1 MSSVSTL
8 LFQNSSIKQN
18 RWDSVSTMDNL
29 ITIDGPGGSGKGTVA
44 KLLAAKLGWNI
55 LDSGALYRLI
65 ALISEN
71 IKETDPDIIGI
82 ELKDKNIFF
91 KLKGDQYHLIFDGK
105 DITDTIRREEIGI
118 KASDLAHNQNIRD
131 LIKDTQRS
139 FYNPNTGLI
148 ADGRDMG
155 SVVFPEAK
163 IKIYLDASI
172 EERAKRRQIQLKE
185 KGMEV
190 NMRNLISSLED
201 RDLKDKNR
209 DVSPL
214 LIPEGAKVI
223 DSTNLSID
231 EVVNKIM
238 DLI

>member
-1 MSSVSTL
+1 
-8 LFQNSSIKQN
+8 
-18 RWDSVSTMDNL
+18 MDKL

-44 KLLAAKLGWNI
+44 KILAAKLGWNI

-71 IKETDPDIIGI
+71 IKKTDPDSIGK
-82 ELKDKNIFF
+82 ELKDKSIFF
-91 KLKGDQYHLIFDGK
+91 ELVKDQYHLFFDGK
-105 DITDTIRREEIGI
+105 DVTNFIRREEIGV
-118 KASDLAHNQNIRD
+118 KASDLAHNQNIRN

-139 FYNPNTGLI
+139 FYDPNVGLI

-155 SVVFPEAK
+155 SVVFPEAG

-214 LIPEGAKVI
+214 LIPQGAKVI

>member
-1 MSSVSTL
+1 
-8 LFQNSSIKQN
+8 
-18 RWDSVSTMDNL
+18 MDKL

-44 KLLAAKLGWNI
+44 KILAAKLGWNI

-71 IKETDPDIIGI
+71 INKTDPDSIGK
-82 ELKDKNIFF
+82 ELKDKSIFF
-91 KLKGDQYHLIFDGK
+91 ELVKDQYHLFFGGK
-105 DITDTIRREEIGI
+105 DVTNFIRSEEIGI

-139 FYNPNTGLI
+139 FYDPNIGLI

-155 SVVFPEAK
+155 SVVFPEAG

-238 DLI
+238 DLV

>member
-1 MSSVSTL
+1 
-8 LFQNSSIKQN
+8 
-18 RWDSVSTMDNL
+18 MDKL

-44 KLLAAKLGWNI
+44 KILAAKLEWNI

-71 IKETDPDIIGI
+71 IKETDPDSIGK
-82 ELKDKNIFF
+82 ELKDKSIFF
-91 KLKGDQYHLIFDGK
+91 ELVKDQYHLFFDGK
-105 DITDTIRREEIGI
+105 DVTNFIRREEIGV
-118 KASDLAHNQNIRD
+118 KASDLAHNQNIRN

-139 FYNPNTGLI
+139 FYDPNIGLI

-155 SVVFPEAK
+155 SVVFPEAG

-214 LIPEGAKVI
+214 LIPQGAKVI

>member
-1 MSSVSTL
+1 
-8 LFQNSSIKQN
+8 
-18 RWDSVSTMDNL
+18 MDNL

-65 ALISEN
+65 ALISVN
-71 IKETDPDIIGI
+71 IKETDPDLIGI

-139 FYNPNTGLI
+139 FYDPNIGLI

>member
-1 MSSVSTL
+1 
-8 LFQNSSIKQN
+8 
-18 RWDSVSTMDNL
+18 MDNL

-44 KLLAAKLGWNI
+44 KILAAKLGWNI

-71 IKETDPDIIGI
+71 INKTDPDSIGK
-82 ELKDKNIFF
+82 ELKDKSIFF
-91 KLKGDQYHLIFDGK
+91 ELVKDQYHLFFDGK
-105 DITDTIRREEIGI
+105 DVTNFIRREEIGI
-118 KASDLAHNQNIRD
+118 KASDLAHNQNIRN

-139 FYNPNTGLI
+139 FYDPNIGLI

-155 SVVFPEAK
+155 SVVFPEAG

-214 LIPEGAKVI
+214 LVPEGAKVI
-223 DSTNLSID
+223 DSTNLSTD

>member
-1 MSSVSTL
+1 
-8 LFQNSSIKQN
+8 
-18 RWDSVSTMDNL
+18 MDKL

-44 KLLAAKLGWNI
+44 KILAAKLGWNI

-71 IKETDPDIIGI
+71 IKKTDPDSIGK
-82 ELKDKNIFF
+82 ELKDKSIFF
-91 KLKGDQYHLIFDGK
+91 ELVKDQYHLFFDGK
-105 DITDTIRREEIGI
+105 DVTNFIRREEIGV
-118 KASDLAHNQNIRD
+118 KASDLAHNQSIRN

-139 FYNPNTGLI
+139 FYDPNIGLI

-155 SVVFPEAK
+155 SVVFPEAG

-214 LIPEGAKVI
+214 LIPQGAKVI

>member
-1 MSSVSTL
+1 
-8 LFQNSSIKQN
+8 
-18 RWDSVSTMDNL
+18 MDKL

-71 IKETDPDIIGI
+71 INKTDPDSIGK
-82 ELKDKNIFF
+82 ELKDKSIFF
-91 KLKGDQYHLIFDGK
+91 ELVKDQYHLFFDGK
-105 DITDTIRREEIGI
+105 DVTNFIRREEIGI
-118 KASDLAHNQNIRD
+118 KASDLAHNQNIRN

-139 FYNPNTGLI
+139 FYDPNIGLI

-155 SVVFPEAK
+155 SVVFPEAG

-214 LIPEGAKVI
+214 LIPDGAKVI

-238 DLI
+238 DLV

>member
-1 MSSVSTL
+1 
-8 LFQNSSIKQN
+8 
-18 RWDSVSTMDNL
+18 MDKL

-44 KLLAAKLGWNI
+44 KILAAKLGWNI

-71 IKETDPDIIGI
+71 IKKTDPDSIGK
-82 ELKDKNIFF
+82 ELKDKSIFF
-91 KLKGDQYHLIFDGK
+91 ELVKDQYHLFFDGK
-105 DITDTIRREEIGI
+105 DVTNFIRREEIGI
-118 KASDLAHNQNIRD
+118 KASDLAHNQNIRN

-139 FYNPNTGLI
+139 FYDPNIGLI

-155 SVVFPEAK
+155 SVVFPEAG

-223 DSTNLSID
+223 DSTDLSID
-231 EVVNKIM
+231 GVVSKIM
-238 DLI
+238 DLV

>member
-1 MSSVSTL
+1 
-8 LFQNSSIKQN
+8 
-18 RWDSVSTMDNL
+18 MDNL

-44 KLLAAKLGWNI
+44 KILAAKLGWNI

-71 IKETDPDIIGI
+71 INKTDPDSIGK
-82 ELKDKNIFF
+82 ELKDKSIFF
-91 KLKGDQYHLIFDGK
+91 ELVKDQYHLFFDGK
-105 DITDTIRREEIGI
+105 DVTNFIRREEIGV
-118 KASDLAHNQNIRD
+118 KASDLAHNQNIRN

-139 FYNPNTGLI
+139 FYDPNIGLI

-155 SVVFPEAK
+155 SVVFPEAG

-223 DSTNLSID
+223 DSTNLLID
-231 EVVNKIM
+231 EVVKKIM

>member
-1 MSSVSTL
+1 
-8 LFQNSSIKQN
+8 
-18 RWDSVSTMDNL
+18 MDNL

-44 KLLAAKLGWNI
+44 KLLATKLGWNI
-55 LDSGALYRLI
+55 LDSGALYRLL

-71 IKETDPDIIGI
+71 IKETDPDSIGI
-82 ELKDKNIFF
+82 VLKDKNIFF

-105 DITDTIRREEIGI
+105 DITDSIRREEIGI
-118 KASDLAHNQNIRD
+118 KASDLARNQNIRD

-139 FYNPNTGLI
+139 FYDPNIGLI

-155 SVVFPEAK
+155 SVVFPEAE

-214 LIPEGAKVI
+214 LIPQGAKVI

>member
-1 MSSVSTL
+1 
-8 LFQNSSIKQN
+8 
-18 RWDSVSTMDNL
+18 MDNL

-44 KLLAAKLGWNI
+44 KLLATKLGWNI
-55 LDSGALYRLI
+55 LDSGALYRLL

-71 IKETDPDIIGI
+71 IKETDPDSIGI
-82 ELKDKNIFF
+82 VLKDKNIFF

-118 KASDLAHNQNIRD
+118 KASDLARNQNIRD

-139 FYNPNTGLI
+139 FYDPNIGLI

-155 SVVFPEAK
+155 SVVFPEAE

-214 LIPEGAKVI
+214 LIPDGAKVI

-238 DLI
+238 DLV

>member
-1 MSSVSTL
+1 
-8 LFQNSSIKQN
+8 
-18 RWDSVSTMDNL
+18 MDKL

-44 KLLAAKLGWNI
+44 KILAAKLGWNI

-71 IKETDPDIIGI
+71 INKTDPDSIGK
-82 ELKDKNIFF
+82 ELKDKSIFF
-91 KLKGDQYHLIFDGK
+91 ELVKDQYHLFFDGK
-105 DITDTIRREEIGI
+105 DVTNFIRREEIGV
-118 KASDLAHNQNIRD
+118 KASDLAHNQNIRN

-139 FYNPNTGLI
+139 FYDPNIGLI

-155 SVVFPEAK
+155 SVVFPEAE

-214 LIPEGAKVI
+214 LIPQGAKVI

-238 DLI
+238 DLT

>member
-1 MSSVSTL
+1 
-8 LFQNSSIKQN
+8 
-18 RWDSVSTMDNL
+18 MDKL

-44 KLLAAKLGWNI
+44 KILAAKLGWNI

-71 IKETDPDIIGI
+71 INKTDPDSIGK
-82 ELKDKNIFF
+82 ELKDKSIFF
-91 KLKGDQYHLIFDGK
+91 ELVKDQYHLFFGGK
-105 DITDTIRREEIGI
+105 DVTNFIRSEEIGI

-139 FYNPNTGLI
+139 FYDPNIGLI

-155 SVVFPEAK
+155 SVVFPEAG

-214 LIPEGAKVI
+214 LIPQGAKVI

>member
-1 MSSVSTL
+1 
-8 LFQNSSIKQN
+8 
-18 RWDSVSTMDNL
+18 MDNL

-71 IKETDPDIIGI
+71 IKETDPDLIGI

-118 KASDLAHNQNIRD
+118 KASDLAHNQNIRN

-139 FYNPNTGLI
+139 FYDPNIGLI

-155 SVVFPEAK
+155 SVVFPEAG

-214 LIPEGAKVI
+214 LIPQGAKVI

-231 EVVNKIM
+231 EVVNEIM

>member
-1 MSSVSTL
+1 
-8 LFQNSSIKQN
+8 
-18 RWDSVSTMDNL
+18 MDKL

-44 KLLAAKLGWNI
+44 KILAAKLGWNI

-71 IKETDPDIIGI
+71 IKETDPDSIGK
-82 ELKDKNIFF
+82 ELKDKIIFF
-91 KLKGDQYHLIFDGK
+91 ELVKDQYHLFFDGK
-105 DITDTIRREEIGI
+105 DVTNFIRREEIGV
-118 KASDLAHNQNIRD
+118 KASDLAHNQNIRN

-139 FYNPNTGLI
+139 FYDPNIGLI

-155 SVVFPEAK
+155 SVVFPEAG

-190 NMRNLISSLED
+190 NIRNLISSLED

-214 LIPEGAKVI
+214 LIPQGAKVI

>member
-1 MSSVSTL
+1 
-8 LFQNSSIKQN
+8 
-18 RWDSVSTMDNL
+18 MDKL

-44 KLLAAKLGWNI
+44 KILAAKLGWNI

-65 ALISEN
+65 ALISET
-71 IKETDPDIIGI
+71 IKKTDPDSIGK
-82 ELKDKNIFF
+82 ELKDKSIFF
-91 KLKGDQYHLIFDGK
+91 ELVKDQYHLFFDGK
-105 DITDTIRREEIGI
+105 DVTNFIRREEIGV
-118 KASDLAHNQNIRD
+118 KASDLAHNQNIRN

-139 FYNPNTGLI
+139 FYDPNIGLI

-155 SVVFPEAK
+155 SVVFPEAG

-238 DLI
+238 DLV

>member
-1 MSSVSTL
+1 
-8 LFQNSSIKQN
+8 
-18 RWDSVSTMDNL
+18 MDNL

-71 IKETDPDIIGI
+71 INKTDPDSIGK
-82 ELKDKNIFF
+82 ELKDKSIFF
-91 KLKGDQYHLIFDGK
+91 ELVKDQYHLFFDGK
-105 DITDTIRREEIGI
+105 DVTNFIRREEIGV
-118 KASDLAHNQNIRD
+118 KASDLAHNQNIRN

-139 FYNPNTGLI
+139 FYDPNIGLI

-155 SVVFPEAK
+155 SVVFPEAG

-214 LIPEGAKVI
+214 LIPQGAKVI

>member
-1 MSSVSTL
+1 
-8 LFQNSSIKQN
+8 
-18 RWDSVSTMDNL
+18 MDNL

-44 KLLAAKLGWNI
+44 NLLATKLGWNI
-55 LDSGALYRLI
+55 LDSGALYRLL

-71 IKETDPDIIGI
+71 IKETDPDSIGI
-82 ELKDKNIFF
+82 VLKDKNIFF

-105 DITDTIRREEIGI
+105 DITDSIRREEIGI
-118 KASDLAHNQNIRD
+118 KASDLARNQNIRD

-139 FYNPNTGLI
+139 FYDPNIGLI

-155 SVVFPEAK
+155 SVVFPEAE

-209 DVSPL
+209 DISPL
-214 LIPEGAKVI
+214 LIPQGAKVI

>member
-1 MSSVSTL
+1 
-8 LFQNSSIKQN
+8 
-18 RWDSVSTMDNL
+18 MDKL

-44 KLLAAKLGWNI
+44 KILAAKLGWNI

-71 IKETDPDIIGI
+71 IKETDPDSIGK
-82 ELKDKNIFF
+82 ELKDKIIFF
-91 KLKGDQYHLIFDGK
+91 ELVKDQYHLFFDGK
-105 DITDTIRREEIGI
+105 DVTNFIRREEIGV
-118 KASDLAHNQNIRD
+118 KASDLAHNQNIRN

-139 FYNPNTGLI
+139 FYDPNIGLI

-155 SVVFPEAK
+155 SVVFPEAG

-214 LIPEGAKVI
+214 LIPQGAKVI

>member
-1 MSSVSTL
+1 
-8 LFQNSSIKQN
+8 
-18 RWDSVSTMDNL
+18 MDKL

-44 KLLAAKLGWNI
+44 KILAAKLGWNI

-71 IKETDPDIIGI
+71 IKKTDPDSIGKK
-82 ELKDKNIFF
+82 LKDKSIFF
-91 KLKGDQYHLIFDGK
+91 ELVKDQYHLFFDGK
-105 DITDTIRREEIGI
+105 DVTNFIRREEIGV
-118 KASDLAHNQNIRD
+118 KASDLAHNQNIRN

-139 FYNPNTGLI
+139 FYDPNIGLI

-155 SVVFPEAK
+155 SVVFPEAG

-201 RDLKDKNR
+201 RDLKDRNR

-214 LIPEGAKVI
+214 LIPQGAKVI

>member
-1 MSSVSTL
+1 
-8 LFQNSSIKQN
+8 
-18 RWDSVSTMDNL
+18 MDKL

-44 KLLAAKLGWNI
+44 KILAAKLGWNI

-71 IKETDPDIIGI
+71 IKKTDPDSIGK
-82 ELKDKNIFF
+82 ELKDKSIFF
-91 KLKGDQYHLIFDGK
+91 ELVKDQYHLFFDGK
-105 DITDTIRREEIGI
+105 DVTNFIRREEIGV
-118 KASDLAHNQNIRD
+118 KASDLAHNQNIRN

-139 FYNPNTGLI
+139 FYDPNIGLI

-214 LIPEGAKVI
+214 LIPQGAKVI

>member
-1 MSSVSTL
+1 
-8 LFQNSSIKQN
+8 
-18 RWDSVSTMDNL
+18 MDKL

-44 KLLAAKLGWNI
+44 KILAAKLGWNI

-71 IKETDPDIIGI
+71 IKKTDPDSIGK
-82 ELKDKNIFF
+82 ELKDKSIFF
-91 KLKGDQYHLIFDGK
+91 ELVKDQYHLFFDGK
-105 DITDTIRREEIGI
+105 DVTNFIRKEEIGI
-118 KASDLAHNQNIRD
+118 KASDLAHNQNIRN

-139 FYNPNTGLI
+139 FYDPNIGLI

-155 SVVFPEAK
+155 SVVFPEAG

-209 DVSPL
+209 EVSPL
-214 LIPEGAKVI
+214 LIPNGTKVI

-238 DLI
+238 EVI

>member
-1 MSSVSTL
+1 
-8 LFQNSSIKQN
+8 
-18 RWDSVSTMDNL
+18 MDNL

-71 IKETDPDIIGI
+71 IKETDPDSIGI

-139 FYNPNTGLI
+139 FYDPNTGLI

-155 SVVFPEAK
+155 SVVFPEAG

-190 NMRNLISSLED
+190 NMRNLIS
-201 RDLKDKNR
+201 
-209 DVSPL
+209 
-214 LIPEGAKVI
+214 A
-223 DSTNLSID
+223 
-231 EVVNKIM
+231 
-238 DLI
+238 

>member
-1 MSSVSTL
+1 
-8 LFQNSSIKQN
+8 
-18 RWDSVSTMDNL
+18 MDKL

-44 KLLAAKLGWNI
+44 KILAAKLGWNI

-71 IKETDPDIIGI
+71 IKETDPDSIGK
-82 ELKDKNIFF
+82 ELKDKSIFF
-91 KLKGDQYHLIFDGK
+91 ELVKDQYHLFFDGK
-105 DITDTIRREEIGI
+105 DVTNFIRREEIGV
-118 KASDLAHNQNIRD
+118 KASDLAHNQNIRN

-139 FYNPNTGLI
+139 FYDPNIGLI

-155 SVVFPEAK
+155 SVVFPEAG

-172 EERAKRRQIQLKE
+172 VERAKRRQIQLKE

-214 LIPEGAKVI
+214 LIPQGAKVI

>member
-1 MSSVSTL
+1 
-8 LFQNSSIKQN
+8 
-18 RWDSVSTMDNL
+18 MDKL

-44 KLLAAKLGWNI
+44 KILAAKLGWNI

-71 IKETDPDIIGI
+71 IKETDPDSIGK
-82 ELKDKNIFF
+82 ELKDKSIFF
-91 KLKGDQYHLIFDGK
+91 ELVKDQYHLFFDGK
-105 DITDTIRREEIGI
+105 DVTNFIRREEIGV
-118 KASDLAHNQNIRD
+118 KASDLAHNQNIRN

-139 FYNPNTGLI
+139 FYDPSIGLI

-155 SVVFPEAK
+155 SVVFPEAG

-190 NMRNLISSLED
+190 NMRNLFSSLED

-214 LIPEGAKVI
+214 LIPQGAKVI

>member
-1 MSSVSTL
+1 
-8 LFQNSSIKQN
+8 
-18 RWDSVSTMDNL
+18 MDKL

-44 KLLAAKLGWNI
+44 KILAAKLGWNI

-71 IKETDPDIIGI
+71 IKKTDPDSIGK
-82 ELKDKNIFF
+82 ELKDKSIFF
-91 KLKGDQYHLIFDGK
+91 ELVKDQYHLFFDGK
-105 DITDTIRREEIGI
+105 DVTNFIRREEIGV

-139 FYNPNTGLI
+139 FYDPNIGLI

-155 SVVFPEAK
+155 SVVFPEAG

-214 LIPEGAKVI
+214 LIPQGAKVI

-238 DLI
+238 DLT

>member
-1 MSSVSTL
+1 
-8 LFQNSSIKQN
+8 
-18 RWDSVSTMDNL
+18 MDNL
-29 ITIDGPGGSGKGTVA
+29 ITIDAPGGSGKGTVA
-44 KLLAAKLGWNI
+44 RLLAAKLGWNI

-139 FYNPNTGLI
+139 FYDPNIGLI

-155 SVVFPEAK
+155 SVVFPEAE

-214 LIPEGAKVI
+214 LIPQGAKVI

>member
-1 MSSVSTL
+1 
-8 LFQNSSIKQN
+8 
-18 RWDSVSTMDNL
+18 MDNL

-71 IKETDPDIIGI
+71 IKETDPDLIGI
-82 ELKDKNIFF
+82 ELKDKKIFF
-91 KLKGDQYHLIFDGK
+91 KLKGDQYHLIFDGR
-105 DITDTIRREEIGI
+105 DITDPIRREEIGI
-118 KASDLAHNQNIRD
+118 KASDLAHNQKIRD

-139 FYNPNTGLI
+139 FYDPNIGLI

>member
-1 MSSVSTL
+1 
-8 LFQNSSIKQN
+8 
-18 RWDSVSTMDNL
+18 MDKL

-44 KLLAAKLGWNI
+44 KILAAKLGWNI

-71 IKETDPDIIGI
+71 IKKTDPDSIGK
-82 ELKDKNIFF
+82 ELKDKGIFF
-91 KLKGDQYHLIFDGK
+91 ELVKDQYHLFFDGK
-105 DITDTIRREEIGI
+105 DVTNFIRREEIGV
-118 KASDLAHNQNIRD
+118 KASDLAHNQNIRN

-139 FYNPNTGLI
+139 FYDPNIGLI

-155 SVVFPEAK
+155 SVVFPEAG

-238 DLI
+238 DLV

>member
-1 MSSVSTL
+1 
-8 LFQNSSIKQN
+8 
-18 RWDSVSTMDNL
+18 MDNL

-44 KLLAAKLGWNI
+44 KILAAKLGWNI

-71 IKETDPDIIGI
+71 IKKTDPDSIGK
-82 ELKDKNIFF
+82 ELKDKSIFF
-91 KLKGDQYHLIFDGK
+91 ELVKDQYHLFFDGK
-105 DITDTIRREEIGI
+105 DVTNFIRREEIGV
-118 KASDLAHNQNIRD
+118 KASDLAHNQNIRN

-139 FYNPNTGLI
+139 FYDPNIGLI

-155 SVVFPEAK
+155 SVVFPEAG

>member
-1 MSSVSTL
+1 
-8 LFQNSSIKQN
+8 
-18 RWDSVSTMDNL
+18 MDKL

-44 KLLAAKLGWNI
+44 KILAAKLGWNI
-55 LDSGALYRLI
+55 LDSGALYRLM

-71 IKETDPDIIGI
+71 IKKTDSDSIGK
-82 ELKDKNIFF
+82 ELKDKKIFF
-91 KLKGDQYHLIFDGK
+91 ELVKDQYHLFFDGK
-105 DITDTIRREEIGI
+105 DVTNFIRREEIGI

-139 FYNPNTGLI
+139 FYDPNIGLI

-238 DLI
+238 DLV

>member
-1 MSSVSTL
+1 MYKR
-8 LFQNSSIKQN
+8 Q
-18 RWDSVSTMDNL
+18 
-29 ITIDGPGGSGKGTVA
+29 
-44 KLLAAKLGWNI
+44 I

-71 IKETDPDIIGI
+71 IKETDPDSIGK
-82 ELKDKNIFF
+82 ELKDKSIFF
-91 KLKGDQYHLIFDGK
+91 ELVKDQYHLFFDGK
-105 DITDTIRREEIGI
+105 DVTNFIRREEIGV
-118 KASDLAHNQNIRD
+118 KASDLAHNQNIRN

-139 FYNPNTGLI
+139 FYDPNIGLI

-155 SVVFPEAK
+155 SVVFPEAG

-214 LIPEGAKVI
+214 LIPQGAKVI

>member
-1 MSSVSTL
+1 
-8 LFQNSSIKQN
+8 
-18 RWDSVSTMDNL
+18 MDKL
-29 ITIDGPGGSGKGTVA
+29 ISIDGPGGSGKGTVA
-44 KLLAAKLGWNI
+44 KILATKLGWNI

-71 IKETDPDIIGI
+71 IKKTDPDSIGK
-82 ELKDKNIFF
+82 ELKDKSIFF
-91 KLKGDQYHLIFDGK
+91 ELVKDQYHLFFDGK
-105 DITDTIRREEIGI
+105 DVTNFIRREEIGT
-118 KASDLAHNQNIRD
+118 KASDLAHNQNIRN

-139 FYNPNTGLI
+139 FYDPNIGLI

-155 SVVFPEAK
+155 SVVFPEAG

-238 DLI
+238 DLT

>member
-1 MSSVSTL
+1 
-8 LFQNSSIKQN
+8 
-18 RWDSVSTMDNL
+18 MDKL

-44 KLLAAKLGWNI
+44 KILAAKLGWNI
-55 LDSGALYRLI
+55 LDSGALYRLM

-71 IKETDPDIIGI
+71 IKKTDSDSIGK
-82 ELKDKNIFF
+82 ELKDKKIFF
-91 KLKGDQYHLIFDGK
+91 ELVKDQYHLFFDGK
-105 DITDTIRREEIGI
+105 DVTNFIRREEIGI
-118 KASDLAHNQNIRD
+118 KASDLAHKQNIRD
-131 LIKDTQRS
+131 LIRDTQRS
-139 FYNPNTGLI
+139 FYDPNTGLI

-190 NMRNLISSLED
+190 NIRNLISSLED